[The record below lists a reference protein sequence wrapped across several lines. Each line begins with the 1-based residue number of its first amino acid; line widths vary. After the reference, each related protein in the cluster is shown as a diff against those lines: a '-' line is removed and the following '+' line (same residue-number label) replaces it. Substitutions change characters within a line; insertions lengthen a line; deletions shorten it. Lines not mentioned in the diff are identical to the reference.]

1 MNLCVR
7 ELLSK
12 AGHGVG
18 QALSGASLFD
28 DGEELVGSPRLH
40 IASVG
45 EIPRR
50 SRKHP
55 PHAAATAIRAMAAHT
70 MAFVDGFARFRIAG
84 RGQDRGGNSAETPNG
99 IQTEQQADNKSIRS
113 HT

>member
-1 MNLCVR
+1 MNLFVR

-18 QALSGASLFD
+18 QALSGTSLFD
-28 DGEELVGSPRLH
+28 DGEKLVGRSRLH

-50 SRKHP
+50 YRKHP
-55 PHAAATAIRAMAAHT
+55 RHAAAPAIRAMTANA
-70 MAFVDGFARFRIAG
+70 MAFVDGFARFRITERSQG
-84 RGQDRGGNSAETPNG
+84 RGGDSTETPNG
-99 IQTEQQADNKSIRS
+99 T
-113 HT
+113 

>member
-1 MNLCVR
+1 MNLFVR

-28 DGEELVGSPRLH
+28 DGEELVGRARLH
-40 IASVG
+40 IALVG

-50 SRKHP
+50 YRKHP
-55 PHAAATAIRAMAAHT
+55 RHAAAPAIRAMTAHA
-70 MAFVDGFARFRIAG
+70 MAFVDGFARFRITG
-84 RGQDRGGNSAETPNG
+84 RGQSYRGDNAERPNG
-99 IQTEQQADNKSIRS
+99 A
-113 HT
+113 